1 MLLAVQLS
9 DEILL
14 VEHVKLSVG
23 ADLQVILQL
32 LLELEASECA
42 HL

>member
-1 MLLAVQLS
+1 MQLAVQLS
-9 DEILL
+9 DGIRLA
-14 VEHVKLSVG
+14 VHVKLSVG
-23 ADLQVILQL
+23 SDLQVILQL